1 MFGRQVQTARIG
13 KCRPLKHNGLRHRIM
28 RDFRPL
34 HGDALLLHSGCEVIG
49 SCAQTLIE
57 GETDAQLS
65 LHREIC
71 TNDVFLE
78 CHPQLIRHAMRA
90 EALIILR
97 PKRDDIGVRE
107 PLARALPL
115 CLLLKPLDEL
125 DRLEMTAEL
134 TVEKTFD
141 MISQKRFHAIHHRA
155 ILSFGYKLNRFR
167 ELLYHTIKVQIFIV
181 PLP

>member
-1 MFGRQVQTARIG
+1 MHRREVQTARIHQ
-13 KCRPLKHNGLRHRIM
+13 RRTFKHDRLCHRIM
-28 RDFRPL
+28 GDRSLRHGNAHVL
-34 HGDALLLHSGCEVIG
+34 HPCLHMIRAR
-49 SCAQTLIE
+49 AQTFIQCE
-57 GETDAQLS
+57 ADAEFTV
-65 LHREIC
+65 HREIR
-71 TNDVFLE
+71 TDDVFLE

-90 EALIILR
+90 EPLVILR
-97 PKRDDIGVRE
+97 PERDDIGVRE

-155 ILSFGYKLNRFR
+155 ILSFGNENRLNNS
-167 ELLYHTIKVQIFIV
+167 YII
-181 PLP
+181 P